1 MLMNLWRLI
10 HQVKSRY
17 EPNQMLIGPKCTLVL
32 IRDLY
37 LRLNWKFVLRQLWQV
52 RRRRQRSPGRRSR
65 IRSRWQLRL
74 LPACHP
80 GVARHIHQRQL
91 ARHHLQGLLYNHHSA
106 HISTGTIITNL
117 SNSCRAK
124 IVKNNQQQNFLS

>member
-1 MLMNLWRLI
+1 MLMNLGGLI

-65 IRSRWQLRL
+65 IRSRWQLL
-74 LPACHP
+74 VLPACHP

-124 IVKNNQQQNFLS
+124 IVKNNQQQNSS